1 MKIGQKIVAEK
12 DISVQTL
19 FSDEVRCIKKGTEGI
34 VTADGSI
41 YWNSNNITIDDI
53 KVEGYDREN
62 IAEFIINYLIIFWGS
77 CTFETIEE
85 TTGITIEELKNKIEE
100 ALSEIL

>member
-1 MKIGQKIVAEK
+1 MKIGQKIVTEK
-12 DISVQTL
+12 DISVQAL
-19 FSDEVRCIKKGTEGI
+19 FSGKVGCIKKGTEGI

-41 YWNSNNITIDDI
+41 YWNSNNITIADI
-53 KVEGYDREN
+53 KVEGYDRKN
-62 IAEFIINYLIIFWGS
+62 IAEFIINYLIIFLGS
-77 CTFETIEE
+77 CKFEAIEE